1 MVWRNTLCSMGLF
14 AALLP
19 SAPAQEL
26 LKDGKPQLPSQ
37 GLGPNLILWSQAQHP
52 QPVPEPLPHSNVPK
66 QRPTS
71 PPADTK
77 KPAEIAP
84 AGCVCCCEHSRAISQ
99 SRPE

>member
-1 MVWRNTLCSMGLF
+1 MVWRGILCCGGLF
-14 AALLP
+14 TALLP
-19 SAPAQEL
+19 LAPAQEL

-71 PPADTK
+71 PP
-77 KPAEIAP
+77 
-84 AGCVCCCEHSRAISQ
+84 G
-99 SRPE
+99 